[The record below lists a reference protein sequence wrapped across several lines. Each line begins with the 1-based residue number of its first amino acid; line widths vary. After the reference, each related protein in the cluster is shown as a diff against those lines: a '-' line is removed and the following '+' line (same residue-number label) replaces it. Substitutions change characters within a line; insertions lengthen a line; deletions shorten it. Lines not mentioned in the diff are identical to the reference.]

1 MKSKNIIS
9 ENILVKI
16 RRRVSFEDMKRD
28 IDNIVDYE
36 LNPCEFSNIGDFVA
50 EACDILAYKYLEDL
64 QVSSKDKDRLYIALV
79 DLFGEQLVN
88 VYKKRCKK
96 GLEESKKRII
106 ITESQYKRIFERKLS
121 KIELFQ
127 NMVNDALETLRKE
140 CDEYNSENLPSANE
154 FIMCNNIDLIETIK
168 ITEIDKADVVGIT
181 ETTPHILVSGILEYS
196 SLKHVD
202 FDDIQY
208 EIKYIIQKSSG
219 GIPILLS
226 LETKNINTI
235 NQW

>member
-16 RRRVSFEDMKRD
+16 RRILGDAEDTMWAL
-28 IDNIVDYE
+28 VDDVDV
-36 LNPCEFSNIGDFVA
+36 CEFSNSGDFVA
-50 EACDILAYKYLEDL
+50 EVCDTL
-64 QVSSKDKDRLYIALV
+64 KDIYIEHFPEKTTPKENDAIYYAFV
-79 DLFGEQLVN
+79 DHFGKQLVN
-88 VYKKRCKK
+88 FYKKRCNK
-96 GLEESKKRII
+96 GLKESKKRII
-106 ITESQYKRIFERKLS
+106 VTESQYKRIFERKLS

-140 CDEYNSENLPSANE
+140 CDEYDSENLPSEKE
-154 FIMCNNIDLIETIK
+154 FSMCNNIGLIETIK
-168 ITEIDKADVVGIT
+168 ITEIDKMDVVGFT
-181 ETTPHILVSGILEYS
+181 ETTPHLLVSGILEYS

-202 FDDIQY
+202 FNDIRY
-208 EIKYIIQKSSG
+208 EMEFIIQKSSG

-226 LETKNINTI
+226 LETKNINTM